1 MVYYRS
7 VGSIPPKRHTQHRT
21 PTRGVIGQF
30 GWIGARPEQTS
41 SVSDGDGA
49 PTAVAVAAALGR
61 ILMRKLLRIGVP
73 REKRY
78 ALRATPAHASPA
90 PAVTPRRASRS
101 LRVATPGGISSRPSK
116 NRLTSARLRGR
127 NRSAPDSL

>member
-21 PTRGVIGQF
+21 PTRGVIGQL
-30 GWIGARPEQTS
+30 GWVDARPEQTG

-49 PTAVAVAAALGR
+49 PTAVAIAVALGR

-73 REKRY
+73 REK
-78 ALRATPAHASPA
+78 ALRLARHPGPRQSGPCCHATASQ
-90 PAVTPRRASRS
+90 
-101 LRVATPGGISSRPSK
+101 
-116 NRLTSARLRGR
+116 
-127 NRSAPDSL
+127 